1 MASRSSPRCLLL
13 LRLRPPRP
21 RRFPASSRRFPPP
34 IAAFPL
40 PSCFPLLYFHRPIPP
55 PRRFYIPP
63 RRLLSTCSPRST
75 TPHSSV
81 IPSFLHPPVA
91 PCVLPN
97 PCTMH
102 PMHPMHACAGTCA
115 WERMHWWVGA
125 HALVGGSACTGGWER
140 MHWWVGAHALVGG
153 SACTGGWPHMA
164 LAGGLTWHH
173 TACCAFIGLL
183 GTVGP
188 TYTGVIVA
196 DVGVALFGLVAVA
209 SGYQALGR
217 TYAALLMLMLLLD
230 SLWLALFAP
239 HIWCPLRPPHLVPS
253 PAHSPHLPT
262 PSCSSLPAHLLVLS
276 PSSISL
282 PALVSVPAATGTTR
296 SVHNTCTASHASST
310 HSAPYSLL
318 HLPPPSLPLRH
329 TLHARL
335 IMLDMP
341 SLTRL
346 IMLDMPSLT
355 RLIMLDMPSLSRL
368 IMLDMPSLT
377 RLIML
382 DMPSLTRLI
391 MLDMPSLTRLI
402 MLDMPSLTRLIMLD
416 MPSITRLIMLD
427 MPSLSRLMLDMP
439 SLTRLI
445 MLDMP
450 SLTFPLPNPTLT
462 NSTAPHPSPLL
473 ESEELTAPW
482 RQHPLVAL
490 AVLLEL
496 TCHSLTFTL
505 RLLSALLWLQLL
517 RLGLAHAREGIAWHC
532 RVFLRISQSQL
543 APSVPR
549 PSVTSTN
556 SRLGLADGIEAVAM
570 ARPWPSQRL
579 SRILKS
585 QRDPLLPIPRVQML
599 RLGLADSREPTP
611 VPTSEVHAYLPAY
624 DSLGPY
630 RPASSA
636 TPDLSPTAG
645 RERAVGDE
653 FVGSAIFHPSAFATL
668 FQSDTLLNYL
678 SEVRSSSQT
687 PSSTTSLRCAHLLN
701 YLSEDGSS
709 SAPNSLDSSYG
720 GHPVA
725 AGAEDTE
732 VHGWDGVI
740 WGDVM

>member
-1 MASRSSPRCLLL
+1 MLSSYTHPTVPH
-13 LRLRPPRP
+13 PPHP
-21 RRFPASSRRFPPP
+21 TPPHGTARRGTARHQERGADGAVEAAPAGGAGS
-34 IAAFPL
+34 AAGAHVPL
-40 PSCFPLLYFHRPIPP
+40 PH
-55 PRRFYIPP
+55 
-63 RRLLSTCSPRST
+63 
-75 TPHSSV
+75 
-81 IPSFLHPPVA
+81 LHAA
-91 PCVLPN
+91 P
-97 PCTMH
+97 
-102 PMHPMHACAGTCA
+102 
-115 WERMHWWVGA
+115 
-125 HALVGGSACTGGWER
+125 
-140 MHWWVGAHALVGG
+140 
-153 SACTGGWPHMA
+153 
-164 LAGGLTWHH
+164 
-173 TACCAFIGLL
+173 
-183 GTVGP
+183 
-188 TYTGVIVA
+188 
-196 DVGVALFGLVAVA
+196 
-209 SGYQALGR
+209 
-217 TYAALLMLMLLLD
+217 
-230 SLWLALFAP
+230 
-239 HIWCPLRPPHLVPS
+239 PLRP
-253 PAHSPHLPT
+253 
-262 PSCSSLPAHLLVLS
+262 
-276 PSSISL
+276 
-282 PALVSVPAATGTTR
+282 
-296 SVHNTCTASHASST
+296 
-310 HSAPYSLL
+310 
-318 HLPPPSLPLRH
+318 
-329 TLHARL
+329 
-335 IMLDMP
+335 
-341 SLTRL
+341 
-346 IMLDMPSLT
+346 
-355 RLIMLDMPSLSRL
+355 
-368 IMLDMPSLT
+368 
-377 RLIML
+377 
-382 DMPSLTRLI
+382 
-391 MLDMPSLTRLI
+391 
-402 MLDMPSLTRLIMLD
+402 
-416 MPSITRLIMLD
+416 
-427 MPSLSRLMLDMP
+427 
-439 SLTRLI
+439 
-445 MLDMP
+445 
-450 SLTFPLPNPTLT
+450 
-462 NSTAPHPSPLL
+462 
-473 ESEELTAPW
+473 
-482 RQHPLVAL
+482 AL
-490 AVLLEL
+490 ASGHCRLAF
-496 TCHSLTFTL
+496 TSFPHS
-505 RLLSALLWLQLL
+505 LQLL